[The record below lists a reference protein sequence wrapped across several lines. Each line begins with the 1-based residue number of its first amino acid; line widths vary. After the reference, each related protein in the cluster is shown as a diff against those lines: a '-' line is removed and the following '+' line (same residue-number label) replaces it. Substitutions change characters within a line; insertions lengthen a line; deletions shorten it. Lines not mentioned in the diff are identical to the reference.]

1 MKYNN
6 NIVEEYLNE
15 IEVNPNF
22 WEKKLSLE
30 FCIAFKLKQIGAA
43 FSVCDNFVNAYNR
56 GKKTNNFFV
65 ANMLSETLYQKA
77 LSLNNTAALSEYF
90 QLFVKDTNKTTES
103 FISINNEL
111 TPIKENEKVSFDN
124 FKKIAWPELS
134 KFDEDSIQLR
144 YFKEKEIRDFYFSRF
159 LKKLE
164 QLSHEKQV
172 ETFVHFIKTQI
183 SISEKFYHSNYI
195 QNEMG
200 IDDIEEALIKKFV
213 KKDDTFLSKLKT
225 KFKNLI

>member
-15 IEVNPNF
+15 MEVNPNF

-103 FISINNEL
+103 FISINTEL

-124 FKKIAWPELS
+124 
-134 KFDEDSIQLR
+134 
-144 YFKEKEIRDFYFSRF
+144 
-159 LKKLE
+159 
-164 QLSHEKQV
+164 
-172 ETFVHFIKTQI
+172 
-183 SISEKFYHSNYI
+183 
-195 QNEMG
+195 
-200 IDDIEEALIKKFV
+200 
-213 KKDDTFLSKLKT
+213 
-225 KFKNLI
+225 